1 MIDAAMLDD
10 PAGRI
15 RGMVKQTNNDSHGR
29 RLKGGL
35 VEDAAPCDGCE
46 LAPKCATGFAC
57 QRFAEWVRS
66 GRDKEALSR
75 VPNRGNFVRM
85 FLEPKSGPIP
95 KNLVARRWPLKK
107 CIF

>member
-10 PAGRI
+10 PAERI
-15 RGMVKQTNNDSHGR
+15 DGVARITNRDTHR
-29 RLKGGL
+29 LRLKGAT
-35 VEDAAPCDGCE
+35 VEDAPPCDGCE

-75 VPNRGNFVRM
+75 VPNRANFVRM

-95 KNLVARRWPLKK
+95 KNLTA
-107 CIF
+107 